1 MWRKLNTFLCALVEM
16 FLIYVQ
22 TDSVELGL
30 EIQFILENRRVRASE
45 MFSSTTPT
53 HPPKPS
59 PARSFTGGSVLRG
72 GSSTS
77 HNQSSNADFLESAE
91 YVVQSLKSLE
101 FPREISVSMFVDK
114 STTQGVLEVTNFLL
128 QKIDPGVRLENLE
141 DLPAI
146 LKFLSYPGA
155 ILQRSQWNLS
165 GISGGKHLM
174 PIYHW
179 LTELVV
185 FDQHAIAYPEVRS
198 SNVLELMRVHSDGTR
213 DSEILEGICTYVI
226 NTNLMENPGNGTLW
240 ETCTLEETDID
251 EFLATVSRI
260 DAKALEEAWQF
271 VSRFH
276 EHLIHMMGKQ
286 AEMRLT
292 ELKDDLRR
300 REERYSVNRAWRAD
314 YESLTEKL
322 QTNKKDI
329 DSVKK
334 QTEEMVKG
342 FTSMQGETQVW
353 KNACLSKQQEINA
366 VNTELHNLR
375 NALTKQGLNFVD
387 AERLREDTSTKMAKS
402 EEMQS
407 RYQSFK
413 SKIADSERKM
423 RSEFKMFGSIWREFV
438 SIIINES
445 SSHLP
450 NCDAVRQCVRAI
462 RCVLTNNEEREN
474 RNSSRA
480 AKTHQLSLLLD
491 YDEVL
496 SFISTQ
502 KEFKCSAN
510 GLLND
515 ILKMDSAE
523 LLEKVKAADKT
534 IRLNAVQ
541 EVKNNLSNV
550 RRRFERDQE
559 QQRTVLEDHKRR
571 LERTDLELQRVT
583 IANEK
588 LESGKSDREKALL
601 EEIHQAEEK
610 LAEVRRA
617 HQAALDQRSNL
628 HAKRLQELQDYMERV
643 GMQKDT
649 VMKQWQDYEK
659 LGTSGRYEF
668 QKLGND
674 FKDSIIEMTLAIPNA
689 ILFEFPLELQ
699 RKLRIA
705 DKELSDSAQEEG
717 VPMEEDDS
725 ENGTNMDEQES
736 DREVS
741 KMVDENASGDNV
753 GVSSFTPK
761 KTKRLH
767 AMIQRMESNI

>member
-1 MWRKLNTFLCALVEM
+1 
-16 FLIYVQ
+16 
-22 TDSVELGL
+22 
-30 EIQFILENRRVRASE
+30 
-45 MFSSTTPT
+45 
-53 HPPKPS
+53 
-59 PARSFTGGSVLRG
+59 
-72 GSSTS
+72 
-77 HNQSSNADFLESAE
+77 
-91 YVVQSLKSLE
+91 
-101 FPREISVSMFVDK
+101 
-114 STTQGVLEVTNFLL
+114 
-128 QKIDPGVRLENLE
+128 
-141 DLPAI
+141 
-146 LKFLSYPGA
+146 
-155 ILQRSQWNLS
+155 
-165 GISGGKHLM
+165 
-174 PIYHW
+174 
-179 LTELVV
+179 
-185 FDQHAIAYPEVRS
+185 
-198 SNVLELMRVHSDGTR
+198 
-213 DSEILEGICTYVI
+213 
-226 NTNLMENPGNGTLW
+226 
-240 ETCTLEETDID
+240 
-251 EFLATVSRI
+251 
-260 DAKALEEAWQF
+260 
-271 VSRFH
+271 
-276 EHLIHMMGKQ
+276 
-286 AEMRLT
+286 
-292 ELKDDLRR
+292 
-300 REERYSVNRAWRAD
+300 
-314 YESLTEKL
+314 
-322 QTNKKDI
+322 
-329 DSVKK
+329 
-334 QTEEMVKG
+334 
-342 FTSMQGETQVW
+342 
-353 KNACLSKQQEINA
+353 
-366 VNTELHNLR
+366 
-375 NALTKQGLNFVD
+375 
-387 AERLREDTSTKMAKS
+387 
-402 EEMQS
+402 
-407 RYQSFK
+407 
-413 SKIADSERKM
+413 
-423 RSEFKMFGSIWREFV
+423 
-438 SIIINES
+438 
-445 SSHLP
+445 
-450 NCDAVRQCVRAI
+450 
-462 RCVLTNNEEREN
+462 
-474 RNSSRA
+474 
-480 AKTHQLSLLLD
+480 
-491 YDEVL
+491 
-496 SFISTQ
+496 
-502 KEFKCSAN
+502 
-510 GLLND
+510 
-515 ILKMDSAE
+515 MDSAE